1 MKENDKAIGIFDSG
15 LGGLTVLKAL
25 KQIMPK
31 ESFIYF
37 GDIAHLPYGNKSN
50 QSIIAYSKQISQFL
64 HSQNIKSL
72 IIACNTASAI
82 AYKKL
87 KELFSIPIFNVID
100 SCVLSAVKKTQTKH
114 IAVIGTE
121 ATINAKA
128 YQAKIHEIDSNINII
143 VKACPLFVPIV
154 EEDLKEEDFSYEIS
168 QYYLNEII
176 NSNADVMILGCTHYP
191 LLLKII
197 QKTVGNEMKIID
209 STIIAAQHILT
220 ELSKKKLLKNNQNTL
235 KDKFY
240 VSDKPQKFNQL
251 AKVFLNNESI
261 EVQKIL
267 L

>member
-25 KQIMPK
+25 KQTMPN

-50 QSIIAYSKQISQFL
+50 QSIIAYSKQIGQFL
-64 HSQNIKSL
+64 LSQNIKSL
-72 IIACNTASAI
+72 IVACNTASAI
-82 AYKKL
+82 AHKKL
-87 KELFSIPIFNVID
+87 EELFSIPIFNVID
-100 SCVLSAVKKTQTKH
+100 SCVLSAVKKTKTKH

-128 YQAKIHEIDSNINII
+128 YQTKIQAIDSSLNII

-154 EEDLKEEDFSYEIS
+154 EENLNEKNFSYEIS

-191 LLLKII
+191 LLLKTI

-209 STIIAAQHILT
+209 SATITARHILT
-220 ELSKKKLLKNNQNTL
+220 ELSKTKLLKKNPNIL